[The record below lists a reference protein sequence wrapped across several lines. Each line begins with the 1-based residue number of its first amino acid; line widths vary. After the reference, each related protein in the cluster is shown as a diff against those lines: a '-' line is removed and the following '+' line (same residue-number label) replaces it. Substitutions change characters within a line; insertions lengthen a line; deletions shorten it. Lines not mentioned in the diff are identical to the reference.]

1 MHSSLAVRKPST
13 CNRLKRCRPAQA
25 IRLRSPL
32 SRCLAARCV
41 KILLWPHE
49 ESTYVTWTASQ
60 EDHDAP
66 RKSSNGESQGWPSC
80 LAISLVGEGFVWGAC
95 SGRE

>member
-13 CNRLKRCRPAQA
+13 CIRLKRCRPAQA

-32 SRCLAARCV
+32 SRCLAAPCV
-41 KILLWPHE
+41 KILLRQA
-49 ESTYVTWTASQ
+49 VAQ
-60 EDHDAP
+60 EDQDAT
-66 RKSSNGESQGWPSC
+66 RKSSNGESQGWPSS

-95 SGRE
+95 PAEESDWHR